1 MGPKCHEHCHD
12 YCKEVASITR
22 ERESNDYSCLLSF
35 PRSPHPPTTS
45 KMSESSAPNFVYSRR
60 KLQGNTIDFLSTITE
75 RSGEDCPCVINS
87 DGPSVPAKEH
97 HVVSEEE
104 HETEA
109 VIESFMPPI
118 TCNRAEY
125 SHPLSLGRHAQLTTA
140 SLESEGAAPNFVY
153 GRRKPQQNYVNFSS
167 ARVPAMEKRSGE
179 DCLSVISLN
188 GPSFAH
194 KEDHLVSQYEHGSAL
209 MPPPTIHNKDDS
221 SCQLSLQRSPQPPT
235 FSKMSEISASNF
247 VYSRRKMRGNSVTFL
262 FAQVPG
268 IAKRSGQDC
277 LSVVSSDG
285 PSLAVEG
292 ACVVSKDQ
300 HESGTG
306 GALPRPPPVCNGE
319 PHVSKSESSCGCS
332 LVEDQDSVEASKKSR
347 LKIIEVDGINDSC
360 SSSKSNM
367 ELVSVSTK
375 TEGHDNGECSSSTVM
390 AAEFAGEDQSEKH
403 RCISTLG
410 KQRVFEGIFPGK
422 TRASSKRIVDGSG
435 SSSSRSCKKCFLKE
449 SPEKMLLCDS
459 CEDSFHVSCC
469 NPHVKRIPIDEWLC
483 SSCLKKKRIIP
494 KERISRKT
502 LNIISDMGRCR
513 DAPSTS
519 ESNPV
524 ALMLTDTEPYTG
536 GVRVG
541 KGFQVEVPDWSGPII
556 NDVDTIGK
564 PVVLDPS
571 YFVSLYEL
579 KSNKPLKFGS
589 IGNWLQCRQ
598 VIDDAAEGG
607 NVTICG
613 KWRRAPLFEVQ
624 TDDWECFCC
633 VFWDPIHADC
643 ATSQELETEEVM
655 KQLKYI
661 QMLRP
666 RTAAKRRKLKHANNG
681 GPTDD
686 CKE

>member
-1 MGPKCHEHCHD
+1 
-12 YCKEVASITR
+12 
-22 ERESNDYSCLLSF
+22 
-35 PRSPHPPTTS
+35 
-45 KMSESSAPNFVYSRR
+45 MSESSATNFVYSRR

-75 RSGEDCPCVINS
+75 RSGEDCPCVINL

-109 VIESFMPPI
+109 VIESFMLP
-118 TCNRAEY
+118 
-125 SHPLSLGRHAQLTTA
+125 
-140 SLESEGAAPNFVY
+140 F
-153 GRRKPQQNYVNFSS
+153 
-167 ARVPAMEKRSGE
+167 
-179 DCLSVISLN
+179 
-188 GPSFAH
+188 
-194 KEDHLVSQYEHGSAL
+194 
-209 MPPPTIHNKDDS
+209 
-221 SCQLSLQRSPQPPT
+221 
-235 FSKMSEISASNF
+235 
-247 VYSRRKMRGNSVTFL
+247 
-262 FAQVPG
+262 
-268 IAKRSGQDC
+268 
-277 LSVVSSDG
+277 
-285 PSLAVEG
+285 EG

-410 KQRVFEGIFPGK
+410 KQRVFEGICPGK

-502 LNIISDMGRCR
+502 LNIISDMSRCR
-513 DAPSTS
+513 DASST
-519 ESNPV
+519 
-524 ALMLTDTEPYTG
+524 
-536 GVRVG
+536 
-541 KGFQVEVPDWSGPII
+541 K
-556 NDVDTIGK
+556 
-564 PVVLDPS
+564 
-571 YFVSLYEL
+571 
-579 KSNKPLKFGS
+579 
-589 IGNWLQCRQ
+589 
-598 VIDDAAEGG
+598 
-607 NVTICG
+607 
-613 KWRRAPLFEVQ
+613 
-624 TDDWECFCC
+624 
-633 VFWDPIHADC
+633 
-643 ATSQELETEEVM
+643 
-655 KQLKYI
+655 
-661 QMLRP
+661 
-666 RTAAKRRKLKHANNG
+666 
-681 GPTDD
+681 
-686 CKE
+686 

>member
-1 MGPKCHEHCHD
+1 
-12 YCKEVASITR
+12 
-22 ERESNDYSCLLSF
+22 
-35 PRSPHPPTTS
+35 
-45 KMSESSAPNFVYSRR
+45 MSESSAPNFVYSRR

-332 LVEDQDSVEASKKSR
+332 LVEDQVSVEASKKSR

-643 ATSQELETEEVM
+643 ATSQVNWECCL
-655 KQLKYI
+655 Q
-661 QMLRP
+661 
-666 RTAAKRRKLKHANNG
+666 N
-681 GPTDD
+681 
-686 CKE
+686 